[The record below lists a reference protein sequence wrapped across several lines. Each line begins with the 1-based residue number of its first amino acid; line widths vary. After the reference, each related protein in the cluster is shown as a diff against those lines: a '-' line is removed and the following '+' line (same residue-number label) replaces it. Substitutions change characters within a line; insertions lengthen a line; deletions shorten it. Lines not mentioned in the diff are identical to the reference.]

1 MTSASGGVAVIAT
14 QVARTDRRALSEAWY
29 SALHLAHAASPAR
42 AVVRRAPAGI
52 VPPARG
58 TRAGAPHDAAQTREA
73 AAPALRAVRDSAS
86 GAGAAI
92 GERRH
97 PVCETARRIER
108 AVTALRARASGDAAQ
123 TVEVAGGR
131 VRLLVRS
138 DRGTTRIVA
147 LCSDPLRE
155 PVERALAR
163 ARFTLAAA
171 GHDVGAS

>member
-1 MTSASGGVAVIAT
+1 MTTASGGVAVIAT

-29 SALHLAHAASPAR
+29 SALHLAHAANPAR
-42 AVVRRAPAGI
+42 PAARRAPAGD

-58 TRAGAPHDAAQTREA
+58 TRTGAPADAAPGRA
-73 AAPALRAVRDSAS
+73 ATAPALRASRDAAS
-86 GAGAAI
+86 GSCGTI
-92 GERRH
+92 GERRR
-97 PVCETARRIER
+97 PVCETARSIER
-108 AVTALRARASGDAAQ
+108 AVSTLRMRVSGDTAQ

-138 DRGTTRIVA
+138 ERGTTRIVA

-163 ARFTLAAA
+163 ARFTLAGA